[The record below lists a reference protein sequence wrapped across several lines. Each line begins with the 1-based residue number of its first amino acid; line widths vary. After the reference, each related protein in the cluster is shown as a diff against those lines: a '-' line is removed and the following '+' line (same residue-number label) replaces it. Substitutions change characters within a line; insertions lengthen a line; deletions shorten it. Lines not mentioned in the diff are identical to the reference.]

1 MINTLDESCRGAQNT
16 CFMFNN
22 CFSKIVLFYEIM
34 WENIVEGGR
43 PQMTIWRMRIAC
55 WITKSINTHTGC
67 VILLAFPLQQWLRE
81 SSLMASYSTLPVLL
95 YATIV

>member
-1 MINTLDESCRGAQNT
+1 
-16 CFMFNN
+16 MFNN

-67 VILLAFPLQQWLRE
+67 VILLAFPLQQSLRE
-81 SSLMASYSTLPVLL
+81 RALMASYTYITSLVVCYYCLDSGAWLTQS
-95 YATIV
+95 A